1 MWILIGVLW
10 KDIQKFYHRNYSYF
24 DMSFLA
30 VYSLEQFLLILFLT
44 WYPESTSFW
53 VASFALVVITT
64 ASLQKLTSDSRNRKI
79 NELYS
84 KHLQLNYD
92 LSDQFES
99 CSQENSYLRNENIRL
114 AKHIESLRKYIEK
127 ILNQGN

>member
-114 AKHIESLRKYIEK
+114 AKHIENLRKYIEK

>member
-1 MWILIGVLW
+1 MEYCGKISRDSI
-10 KDIQKFYHRNYSYF
+10 IETYSYF
-24 DMSFLA
+24 DVSFLA

-64 ASLQKLTSDSRNRKI
+64 ASFQKLTSDSRNSKI

-114 AKHIESLRKYIEK
+114 AKHIENLRKYIEK